1 MNPLIQ
7 SKTTTRIA
15 SNSLNRAPMQRALV
29 LVPMAL
35 TCTFRVT
42 WRRIWDSTLVAHEI
56 FPEAGSVFKQ
66 PHFAISRQ
74 ASQCGGFLFCS
85 AHRSLKSPLCSCVS
99 ITLPASS

>member
-42 WRRIWDSTLVAHEI
+42 WRRIWDSTLVHT
-56 FPEAGSVFKQ
+56 
-66 PHFAISRQ
+66 
-74 ASQCGGFLFCS
+74 
-85 AHRSLKSPLCSCVS
+85 KSFRRRGLCSSNRISQLAVRLHSAAAFCFALL
-99 ITLPASS
+99 TDL